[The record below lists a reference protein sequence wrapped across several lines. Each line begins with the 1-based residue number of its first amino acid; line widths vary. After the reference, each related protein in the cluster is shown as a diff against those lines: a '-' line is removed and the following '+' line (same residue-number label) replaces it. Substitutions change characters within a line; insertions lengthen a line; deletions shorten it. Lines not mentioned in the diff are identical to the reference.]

1 MDRSCF
7 PRRISNHSLFTFN
20 GRGCSLSSEKVQFV
34 LFPPKAQSTES
45 HSTSRENH
53 EMGLTSVCCH
63 DSAPAQNSQK
73 NYYSVRGTPEDVL
86 SLCCKNKP
94 LKWRGRHKKHFV
106 IPFFVP
112 EAEPSLC
119 ASCVITRL
127 KCPKKKKK
135 KKRAREEKGKNA
147 KKEKKWSKSVK
158 K

>member
-1 MDRSCF
+1 MGLWQEQKVTSWTEVAFHAEYQTIHCLRLMGVDAAWK
-7 PRRISNHSLFTFN
+7 FN
-20 GRGCSLSSEKVQFV
+20 IF
-34 LFPPKAQSTES
+34 FPPKAQFTES

-94 LKWRGRHKKHFV
+94 LKWRDRHKKHFV

-119 ASCVITRL
+119 ALCVITRL
-127 KCPKKKKK
+127 KCPKKKKH
-135 KKRAREEKGKNA
+135 KREKGKKA
-147 KKEKKWSKSVK
+147 Q
-158 K
+158 